1 MQWTLPTVTLT
12 PELQIILT
20 VVMIFV
26 VPMMGLVL
34 YCCIFSPA
42 QPKRAAVAA
51 PAAEKKAN

>member
-1 MQWTLPTVTLT
+1 MV
-12 PELQIILT
+12 
-20 VVMIFV
+20 
-26 VPMMGLVL
+26 GLVL